1 MDAQVEINP
10 DTFLGRKEL
19 SEALTARGL
28 PVAEAT
34 LASMAS
40 RGGGPPFSKF
50 SQRVLY
56 RWGDAISWAH
66 SRLSPSVT
74 STSQLRTLSSS
85 PATLARAS

>member
-1 MDAQVEINP
+1 MNLQIEINP
-10 DTFLGRKEL
+10 DALLGRKQL
-19 SEALTARGL
+19 SEALATRGI

-56 RWGDAISWAH
+56 RWGDAINWAH

-74 STSQLRTLSSS
+74 STSQLQTSNSRSC
-85 PATLARAS
+85 AS